1 QGLAFLTILA
11 TGLVSVVVKAGP
23 ILALARRR
31 LPAAVLDV
39 GRYLPVAVLSA
50 MAFSGVFAPEG
61 ALDFSPGNVFVVAAV
76 PTVAV
81 AFLTRQMFPTI
92 ITGVATVAILRA
104 FFY

>member
-1 QGLAFLTILA
+1 
-11 TGLVSVVVKAGP
+11 
-23 ILALARRR
+23 
-31 LPAAVLDV
+31 
-39 GRYLPVAVLSA
+39 

-61 ALDFSPGNVFVVAAV
+61 ALDFYPGNVFVVAAV